1 MYYCKLLCLLE
12 CVLRD
17 LDISSGDDWATFPEL
32 QPLPNEDVSVGFW
45 LEPVMHEK
53 AGFDHEN

>member
-1 MYYCKLLCLLE
+1 LE
-12 CVLRD
+12 CVLCD
-17 LDISSGDDWATFPEL
+17 FDASSGDDWATFPEL

-53 AGFDHEN
+53 AGVDRED